1 MGTVDGIMDTGL
13 AIIMVATGENIT
25 NQQGQL
31 ASQMWTM
38 EKPKSNISKNVKLKL
53 ILKLTLGSTQLL
65 ITIPMLMVILMLVL
79 MLHIPMLT
87 DTQDILML
95 TGMQVTLMLLLLNQ
109 KRNKDC

>member
-1 MGTVDGIMDTGL
+1 MGTVDGIMDTGP

-38 EKPKSNISKNVKLKL
+38 EKPKSNILKNVKPKL
-53 ILKLTLGSTQLL
+53 ILKPTLGSTQLL
-65 ITIPMLMVILMLVL
+65 ITIPMLMDILMLAL
-79 MLHIPMLT
+79 MLLIPMLM
-87 DTQDILML
+87 DMQDILML
-95 TGMQVTLMLLLLNQ
+95 MDMQVTLMLQLLSQ